1 MRIAISPTTAVCS
14 LALLLSATTP
24 GRADVMVLDS
34 SVTGIRR
41 GAELKDDVTLK
52 VPAGASLTLMLPAGK
67 TQTVKGPYQG
77 LIRDLARGE
86 TVDKTLWRKIAD
98 IIKGGGSEAS
108 IGATRGIATR
118 TRPETYPFAWN
129 AVPFAANDNICIK
142 NDRPLEFVRANTDR
156 AVRAILVDPGGE
168 RHEVAFAAGV
178 ANVAWPSK
186 SSAAGDADYMLLVP
200 DQPMRQFTLRYV
212 KDSETDPAQAIQTL
226 YAKGCVFQLESWVRA
241 LASK

>member
-1 MRIAISPTTAVCS
+1 MRIAISPTTAICS
-14 LALLLSATTP
+14 LALVISATTP

-34 SVTGIRR
+34 SVTEFRR

-77 LIRDLARGE
+77 LIRDLAKGE
-86 TVDKTLWRKIAD
+86 TVDKTLWRRIAE
-98 IIKGGGSEAS
+98 IIKGGGSETS
-108 IGATRGIATR
+108 IGATRGIAVR

-129 AVPFAANDNICIK
+129 AVPFAAKDNICIEI
-142 NDRPLEFVRANTDR
+142 DRPLEFVRANTDR

-168 RHEVAFAAGV
+168 RSEVAFAAGV
-178 ANVAWPSK
+178 ASVPWPSK
-186 SSAAGDADYMLLVP
+186 SPATSDANYMMLVP
-200 DQPMRQFTLRYV
+200 DQPIRQFSLRFV
-212 KDSETDPAQAIQTL
+212 KDSETNPAQAIRTL
-226 YAKGCVFQLESWVRA
+226 YAKGCIFQLESWVRA